1 VLSPAPRSA
10 PTPRLPAAALRAAL
24 EAIAAGAQE
33 RDARPRFPADALD
46 ILAGAGALALTVPRP
61 DGTVASFAEEWGLVR
76 AVAAADGS
84 VARILDGHLNAVER
98 LRVAAPEPLRAGE
111 LAAVAAG
118 ERRLGVWGADPRPG
132 EGPPARLVEGAD
144 GERLVGVKVF
154 CSGAG
159 GLDRALVAARDREGA
174 SRLVYVDLGERAEV
188 DRGWFRGSGMRASES
203 HRVRF
208 HGARVLARLGGPD
221 ELVREPEFGRDAIRT
236 AACWAGLADAALEA
250 ALDELAAAGTTGELA
265 GRAAGAMLVARATI
279 DRWLEG
285 AAGRA
290 DADPAASLGELSLG
304 LRVAVA
310 DACRAILDEA
320 ARACGSRP
328 FAAGGRLDRVRRD
341 LELFLLQHRLDPML
355 ARAGRRALEGRSG

>member
-1 VLSPAPRSA
+1 MLSAAQRSGTMPRVPSA
-10 PTPRLPAAALRAAL
+10 ALAAALA
-24 EAIAAGAQE
+24 AIAAGAEE
-33 RDARPRFPADALD
+33 RDAGPRFPADALD
-46 ILAGAGALALTVPRP
+46 LLAGAGALALGVPGP
-61 DGTVASFAEEWGLVR
+61 DGAVASFAEEWGLVR

-118 ERRLGVWGADPRPG
+118 ERRLGVWGADPRAG
-132 EGPPARLVEGAD
+132 EGPPARLVGAAD

-174 SRLVYVDLGERAEV
+174 ARLVYVDLADRVEV
-188 DRGWFRGSGMRASES
+188 DRGWFRGAGMRASES

-208 HGARVLARLGGPD
+208 HGARVLARVGGPD

-236 AACWAGLADAALEA
+236 AASWAGLADAAVEA
-250 ALDELAAAGTTGELA
+250 ALCELAAAGPPGELA
-265 GRAAGAMLVARATI
+265 GRAAGTMLVARATI
-279 DRWLEG
+279 DRWFEG

-290 DADPAASLGELSLG
+290 DADPAGSLAELSLG

-310 DACRAILDEA
+310 DASRTILDEA

-355 ARAGRRALEGRSG
+355 ARSGRRALEERSG